1 MKQNKQLTKSPGEVI
16 REYLLDGLKITVGEL
31 ARAIDV
37 PTNRLYLII
46 QNKRDITVDTAIR
59 LGLYLNMD
67 PLFWLNIQNEYDI
80 KQHLEK
86 NPEKFKTI
94 RALLKK

>member
-1 MKQNKQLTKSPGEVI
+1 MKQNKELSKSPGQVI
-16 REYLLDGLKITVGEL
+16 KEYLLDGLKMTVGEL

-59 LGLYLNMD
+59 LGRFLNMD

-80 KQHLEK
+80 KRHLEK
-86 NPEKFKTI
+86 NPEKFNAIK
-94 RALLKK
+94 ALLKK